1 MPIAQKILDKNAKN
15 LIEERSVLI
24 DYNFFNRIQSI
35 YTYDRNILVQNN
47 IPISEMDCVEIG
59 QFSC

>member
-1 MPIAQKILDKNAKN
+1 M
-15 LIEERSVLI
+15 LI
-24 DYNFFNRIQSI
+24 DYNFFNRIQNI

-59 QFSC
+59 RFSC